1 MFMDMRQ
8 QLLESSPPEMRDK
21 ILSAFNRGA
30 KMTDKQQTM
39 WQIKQANDSI
49 GNLHETDGY
58 HCDKCNNRGFITK
71 YDEATGTTYSQECEC
86 VKIRNN
92 LSRLK
97 NSNLRYT
104 EKYTF
109 ENFTTRT
116 ATEKTIKNT
125 AHNYINDQSN
135 AWLYIGGQSG
145 AGKTH
150 ICTAI
155 CGKLIQHGKQV
166 LYAEWA
172 EIERNLTA
180 YKYKADEYN
189 NYFGKLAGAEVL
201 YIDDLLK
208 FCNLSDKE
216 PMKILYNLIN
226 TRYNSK
232 LKTIISSEIYLREL
246 FVADSAIAGRIKEL
260 ATDKYI
266 MEIPRENKLNHRL

>member
-1 MFMDMRQ
+1 MQ
-8 QLLESSPPEMRDK
+8 QFINSSPPEIRDK
-21 ILSAFNRGA
+21 ILSAIKHGA
-30 KMTDKQQTM
+30 KMTGKQQIM
-39 WQIKQANDSI
+39 WQIEQANNSI
-49 GNLHETDGY
+49 GNLNEIDGY
-58 HCDKCNNRGFITK
+58 NCEKCKNRGFIEK
-71 YDEATGTTYSQECEC
+71 YNEVTGTTYSAECEC

-109 ENFTTRT
+109 DNFTTRT

-125 AHNYINDQSN
+125 ALNYIKDPSN
-135 AWLYIGGQSG
+135 AWIYIGGQSG

-155 CGKLIQHGKQV
+155 CNTLISRGKEV
-166 LYAEWA
+166 LYIEWGD
-172 EIERNLTA
+172 IKQNLIA
-180 YKYKADEYN
+180 FKYKADEYKK
-189 NYFGKLAGAEVL
+189 YFDKIANTEVL

-208 FCNLSDKE
+208 RSKMSDE
-216 PMKILYNLIN
+216 EVMEILYKLVNA
-226 TRYNSK
+226 RYNSN

-260 ATDKYI
+260 AEKYVI
-266 MEIPRENKLNHRL
+266 EIPRDNKLNHRL